1 MIEQTINYVISNI
14 IIEIDRT
21 RMNNCEEIVLTI
33 PL

>member
-1 MIEQTINYVISNI
+1 MIEQTINYVISDI

-21 RMNNCEEIVLTI
+21 WMNNCEEIVLTI